1 MVKELEDQAQKDAAA
16 EKAAE
21 KTSTKK
27 YNRKKGDDLGG
38 GVKAGSYRKSSV
50 DETLPKILQ
59 DLITKQREAR
69 EIIRTQDAS
78 RYGELPQL
86 YADIRSLE
94 QKRDK
99 VIKQVSNP
107 VDDNKDTEY
116 VEKQY
121 KEFLAGK
128 PAHHSVK
135 GKKDKYDFKSKDKEF
150 TANEIKFAMTS
161 KSAVPNL
168 NKAGLASK
176 QQTRDRFGN
185 ALTIPD
191 DMSQGEE
198 TAAPKTKEEAEKAK
212 KEQPADRSKR
222 EEAEAAQMEADG
234 YDAYKKSTFDDKGNV
249 SSFSR
254 EYVEWATKNKVS
266 LADRKA
272 FDKKYQK
279 RYKEKDFIPE
289 NKPPRPAPQQQPGG
303 LRGSGRRS
311 GTKGRSSDTE
321 GVSEGS
327 SSTDPPKT
335 QEAEVG
341 ADGSSKTTD
350 KTDKPSLKGAAA
362 DADGEVGGTDPPLTT
377 PPGTPPPFK
386 DEEEKQEE
394 RDKLFDRTETK
405 EGQRPGTLEEFEVLG
420 ASRAAPPI
428 ETPMTNEILKPSD
441 IAKARSDDVAKENK
455 QRGKASIE
463 RLKEEIR
470 AYHLVYD
477 NNIKEFRENPHK
489 KQKNDALES
498 DDIEVV
504 RAHHKKM
511 EETIREYYRG
521 GDADSLNVGVIVP
534 IDTYLQQYLSRS
546 TPQFSNIQPP
556 PAAQSTA
563 SAGATHRHQHLTKK
577 GHDAFGH
584 AIAASTYYQRGGIGS
599 YKQQPVAN
607 HTIRIKSAATSSAV
621 PDPKVYVDAPL
632 NNFLQRPLKLSSSL
646 KIKS

>member
-1 MVKELEDQAQKDAAA
+1 MVKELEDQAKKDEAA

-69 EIIRTQDAS
+69 EIIRSGDAS

-86 YADIRSLE
+86 YSDIRSLE

-128 PAHHSVK
+128 AAHHSVK
-135 GKKDKYDFKSKDKEF
+135 DKKTKYPFSSDGKEF
-150 TANEIKFAMTS
+150 TENEIKFAMTG

-185 ALTIPD
+185 ALTIPED
-191 DMSQGEE
+191 QSQGEE

-222 EEAEAAQMEADG
+222 EEAERAQMDADG
-234 YDAYKKSTFDDKGNV
+234 YDAYKKSTFDDKGNLTN
-249 SSFSR
+249 FSR

-272 FDKKYQK
+272 FDAKYQK
-279 RYKEKDFIPE
+279 RYKEKDFVPE
-289 NKPPRPAPQQQPGG
+289 NKPPKSSSSGSS
-303 LRGSGRRS
+303 LRGGGRRS
-311 GTKGRSSDTE
+311 GTAGRSSDTE
-321 GVSEGS
+321 GIEGDNPQEKTP
-327 SSTDPPKT
+327 ST
-335 QEAEVG
+335 QSAEVG
-341 ADGSSKTTD
+341 ADGSTKTTD
-350 KTDKPSLKGAAA
+350 KDDDPKLRGATA
-362 DADGEVGGTDPPLTT
+362 DADGEVGGTETAEPYQT
-377 PPGTPPPFK
+377 
-386 DEEEKQEE
+386 EEEKQEE
-394 RDKLFDRTETK
+394 ADTLFDKTEVK
-405 EGQRPGTLEEFEVLG
+405 EGKRPGTLEEFEVLG
-420 ASRAAPPI
+420 ASRSAPPI
-428 ETPMTNEILKPSD
+428 ETPMPTEPLKPSD
-441 IAKARSDDVAKENK
+441 IAKKRSDDVAKENK

-489 KQKNDALES
+489 KQKDDALKS
-498 DDIEVV
+498 DNIEVV

-511 EETIREYYRG
+511 EERIREYYRG

-546 TPQFSNIQPP
+546 TPQFSNYQPP
-556 PAAQSTA
+556 ASAQSTS

-577 GHDAFGH
+577 GHDPYGH
-584 AIAASTYYQRGGIGS
+584 AIASSTYYQRGGIGS

-607 HTIRIKSAATSSAV
+607 HTIRIKSATTSSAV

-632 NNFLQRPLKLSSSL
+632 NNYLQRPLKLSSSL

>member
-1 MVKELEDQAQKDAAA
+1 MAPPKPLEDQAEKDAE
-16 EKAAE
+16 EKKEAE

-27 YNRKKGDDLGG
+27 YNRKKGDSLGG
-38 GVKAGSYRKSSV
+38 GAKAGSYRKSTV
-50 DETLPKILQ
+50 DDTLPKIVQELV
-59 DLITKQREAR
+59 TKQRTAR

-94 QKRDK
+94 GKRDK

-107 VDDNKDTEY
+107 VDDNKDTDY
-116 VEKQY
+116 VVKQY
-121 KEFLAGK
+121 NEFLAGK
-128 PAHHSVK
+128 PAHHSAK
-135 GKKDKYDFKSKDKEF
+135 GKKDKYSFSSDGKAF
-150 TANEIKFAMTS
+150 TSDEIKFAMTS

-168 NKAGLASK
+168 NKAGLSTK

-191 DMSQGEE
+191 DMSEGLE
-198 TAAPKTKEEAEKAK
+198 TAEVKTKTEEEAAK
-212 KEQPADRSKR
+212 KEQPADRSTR
-222 EEAEAAQMEADG
+222 EAAERTQMEADG
-234 YDAYKKSTFDDKGNV
+234 YEAYKKSTFDDKGNV
-249 SSFSR
+249 SSFSK

-272 FDKKYQK
+272 FDAKYQK

-289 NKPPRPAPQQQPGG
+289 NKPSRTSQQQPSS

-311 GTKGRSSDTE
+311 GTAGRSSDTE
-321 GVSEGS
+321 GVSEGTKANPQS
-327 SSTDPPKT
+327 PSKT
-335 QEAEVG
+335 QSAEVG
-341 ADGSSKTTD
+341 ADGSTSTNTD
-350 KTDKPSLKGAAA
+350 KDNEEKLKTAST
-362 DADGEVGGTDPPLTT
+362 DADGNAGGTEPYET
-377 PPGTPPPFK
+377 
-386 DEEEKQEE
+386 EEQKQEE
-394 RDKLFDRTETK
+394 TDTLFDETEVK
-405 EGQRPGTLEEFEVLG
+405 EGKRPGTVEEFEILG

-428 ETPMTNEILKPSD
+428 ETPMPTEPLKPSD

-511 EETIREYYRG
+511 EERIREYYRG

-546 TPQFSNIQPP
+546 TPQFSNIQTP
-556 PAAQSTA
+556 PAAQST
-563 SAGATHRHQHLTKK
+563 SRAGATHRHQHLTKK
-577 GHDAFGH
+577 GHDPYGH
-584 AIAASTYYQRGGIGS
+584 AIASSTYYQRGGIGS

-607 HTIRIKSAATSSAV
+607 HTIRIKSSTASSAV

-632 NNFLQRPLKLSSSL
+632 NNFLQRPLKLSSTL